1 MTILIRPKSRHP
13 ISKPST
19 SDLEPLRLS
28 SSNILNASFEIM
40 KIPTNTFKANLQAGK
55 TLYGLWLG
63 LGESFSAEISAGAG
77 FDWLLIDAEHG
88 PNDLRSILSQLQAI
102 APYPSQ
108 GIVRPPQGD
117 HILIKQ
123 MLETGVQ
130 TLLIPMVE
138 TAEQA
143 KSLVAAMMYPP
154 NGIRGVGSALARAS
168 RWGRIEDYLATA
180 NDQMCLLIQVETK
193 LGYENLDSI
202 LEVPGIDGV
211 FFGSADL
218 AASYGYLGQSTHP
231 DIVKAIEIGLRKTT
245 ASGKAGGVLC
255 SDKLLN
261 NRYMAAGAKFVAV
274 GIDALLLSNATSSLL
289 SEYRHNGLQQVAN
302 SY

>member
-1 MTILIRPKSRHP
+1 
-13 ISKPST
+13 
-19 SDLEPLRLS
+19 
-28 SSNILNASFEIM
+28 M
-40 KIPTNTFKANLQAGK
+40 KIPTNTFKSNLLAGH

-108 GIVRPPQGD
+108 GVVRPPQGD

-138 TAEQA
+138 TADQA
-143 KSLVAAMMYPP
+143 RNLVAAMMYPP
-154 NGIRGVGSALARAS
+154 AGIRGVGSALARAS
-168 RWGRIEDYLATA
+168 RWGRIDNYLSTA
-180 NDQMCLLIQVETK
+180 NAQMCLLIQVETK
-193 LGYENLDSI
+193 LGYENLEAI
-202 LEVPGIDGV
+202 LEVEGIDGI

-231 DIVKAIEIGLRKTT
+231 EIVNAIEIGLQKTAAT
-245 ASGKAGGVLC
+245 GKAGGVLC
-255 SDKLLN
+255 SDKGLN
-261 NRYMAAGAKFVAV
+261 QRYIAAGARFVAV
-274 GIDALLLSNATSSLL
+274 GIDALLLSNATSALL
-289 SEYRHNGLQQVAN
+289 NTYKQDCLQTPSS